1 MSVISK
7 KFGKEGEDIAV
18 EMLIE
23 KGYQI
28 IERNYYYQKKG
39 EIDIVAKDMGTGFL
53 VFVEVKSR
61 KNLECGEPEY
71 SITQSKIGQIKKMAE
86 LYLYD
91 KDISEIECRFDV
103 ITVLLL
109 PQMRP
114 IINHYIDAFQ

>member
-7 KFGKEGEDIAV
+7 KFGKEGEDLAV

-28 IERNYYYQKKG
+28 IERNYYYQNRG
-39 EIDIVAKDMGTGFL
+39 EIDIVAKDKGTGFL

-71 SITQSKIGQIKKMAE
+71 SITKKKITQVKRMAE
-86 LYLYD
+86 IYLFD
-91 KDISEIECRFDV
+91 KDIHEIDCRFDV
-103 ITVLLL
+103 VSVLL
-109 PQMRP
+109 RP
-114 IINHYIDAFQ
+114 KLSPLITHYINAF